1 MKINIKTIALQSWQK
16 DKLLICL
23 FAGLLTILLLSNYYG
38 YRICNCTSTEKW
50 VPGENRM
57 NRSHGGVNHF
67 YHK

>member
-1 MKINIKTIALQSWQK
+1 MELILKTIAKLWRT

-23 FAGLLTILLLSNYYG
+23 FTFFLTVLLLSNYYG

-50 VPGENRM
+50 EPGKSRSGS
-57 NRSHGGVNHF
+57 SHGGVNRF

>member
-1 MKINIKTIALQSWQK
+1 MKVNIKQWWQK

-23 FAGLLTILLLSNYYG
+23 FSVLLTALLLSNYYG

-50 VPGENRM
+50 EPGGIRSS
-57 NRSHGGVNHF
+57 RSSHGGINHF